1 MSSQLKLP
9 ELKRRRIA
17 AGKAQS
23 SSSVPSSSSSVHA
36 TKMTTCKTPAMK
48 CSLDVKTTPAV
59 VSANAPSQH
68 KRNRDL
74 LKAPSSAALAAVD
87 NSSFVNANVAAA
99 FDGQEDLSMGMS
111 SPQPR
116 PLTATQKVTPSPTI
130 AAAPAIQQQRSATSF
145 LYASKKNDD
154 ISMITHV
161 TPYSGTSHDLLKLHG
176 FDPSQTVTILK
187 RHPKATV
194 KSVHG
199 RNESVYNFVPQSSD
213 DPLPDGFV
221 KTMPAT
227 FAKKANQVFITLDLH
242 GNGLVDPVECANH
255 EICGLYA
262 STSIAVPP
270 SESKGPGMHPLTHCD
285 GCAMDL
291 DPNATWLKRPASCLC
306 GAEKFDNC
314 KVCRSCRTK
323 MPCKN
328 CFATTG
334 VHPITRLCLESCYQE
349 SKRSYYEARHRE
361 ELCVRCGINPL
372 AGDRKGSRRTADQ
385 CSACRELCAHYT
397 ERDGEKEWCTNK
409 KKGTNNETLCL
420 SHCREAKYE
429 YQKVYRAKRKA
440 NGGAPVSVLG
450 NKAKFTEKDVR
461 DLVTAVDNA
470 KKKPFGET
478 ERVASW
484 AEVATQ
490 YNKGRPIE
498 KQLKPRQLS
507 DKYLSYKKSLR
518 EK

>member
-1 MSSQLKLP
+1 M
-9 ELKRRRIA
+9 
-17 AGKAQS
+17 
-23 SSSVPSSSSSVHA
+23 
-36 TKMTTCKTPAMK
+36 
-48 CSLDVKTTPAV
+48 KTTPAV

-74 LKAPSSAALAAVD
+74 LKAPSSAASAAVD
-87 NSSFVNANVAAA
+87 NSSFVNANVVVAL
-99 FDGQEDLSMGMS
+99 DGRGELSLGGMS

-116 PLTATQKVTPSPTI
+116 PFTAAKKVTPSPTI
-130 AAAPAIQQQRSATSF
+130 AAAPAIQQKRSDTPF
-145 LYASKKNDD
+145 LYTSKSNDD
-154 ISMITHV
+154 IGMITHA
-161 TPYSGTSHDLLKLHG
+161 TPYSGTSQNLWKLHG
-176 FDPSQTVTILK
+176 FDPSETDSILK
-187 RHPKATV
+187 PLPEATIQD
-194 KSVHG
+194 VHG
-199 RNESVYNFVPQSSD
+199 RNVSVYNFVPQSSD

-227 FAKKANQVFITLDLH
+227 FAKDALQVFLTLDLH
-242 GNGLVDPVECANH
+242 GNGLVDPAECANH

-270 SESKGPGMHPLTHCD
+270 SKSKGPGMHPLTHCG

-306 GAEKFDNC
+306 GAEKHDGC

-323 MPCKN
+323 MPCQN

-334 VHPITRLCLESCYQE
+334 VHPQTRLCLESCHKE
-349 SKRSYYEARHRE
+349 LIRSYVENRYRE

-409 KKGTNNETLCL
+409 KKGTNKETLCL
-420 SHCREAKYE
+420 SHAFEYKREYKRE
-429 YQKVYRAKRKA
+429 YYAKRKA
-440 NGGAPVSVLG
+440 SGGASVSVLG
-450 NKAKFTEKDVR
+450 NKAKFTEEDVS
-461 DLVTAVDNA
+461 DLVTIVDNA
-470 KKKPFGET
+470 KKKPYNGT

-484 AEVATQ
+484 DEVTTQ

-498 KQLKPRQLS
+498 KQLKKQQLQS
-507 DKYLSYKKSLR
+507 KYLAYKKSLP